1 VSFEAGTDVVD
12 YQIAFGGKTLSIFI
26 LRKFYLG
33 ILTHVC
39 SSQTSVSTAMP
50 NHHCLLHSLN
60 PEYPEPSY
68 NDALV
73 NRFVDPG
80 AGAFSYN
87 MGREFTVYHNVQAGS
102 ELFLD
107 YGVSE

>member
-1 VSFEAGTDVVD
+1 
-12 YQIAFGGKTLSIFI
+12 
-26 LRKFYLG
+26 
-33 ILTHVC
+33 
-39 SSQTSVSTAMP
+39 MP

-60 PEYPEPSY
+60 PEYPDPPY

-73 NRFVDPG
+73 NRFEDPG

-87 MGREFTVYHNVQAGS
+87 MGREFTVYHDIQAGS

-107 YGVSE
+107 YGVSECMYCPCSNLFFEYVSCFPCPLLVL